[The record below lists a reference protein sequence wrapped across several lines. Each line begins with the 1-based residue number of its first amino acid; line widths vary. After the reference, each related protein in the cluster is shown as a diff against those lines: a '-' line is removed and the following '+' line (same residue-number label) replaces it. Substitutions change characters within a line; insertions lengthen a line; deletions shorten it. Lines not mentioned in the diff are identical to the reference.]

1 MSIKNDIKIY
11 FKTYKIDIFYIFI
24 YNNQID
30 KKVHLSYSNSNLNP
44 LQWYIIKYI
53 LDNISKNKEVFQKDI
68 EKEFDISKSH
78 ASEILKN
85 FERDGL
91 IIRNASNKDSRM
103 KNILATQKAV
113 EISNEI
119 ETNISIMEDN
129 LTQNITDDELNDLF
143 KLLNKLIENIN

>member
-1 MSIKNDIKIY
+1 MVTKKEVLNNIR
-11 FKTYKIDIFYIFI
+11 IF
-24 YNNQID
+24 NKKLN

-44 LQWYIIKYI
+44 LQRYIIKYI